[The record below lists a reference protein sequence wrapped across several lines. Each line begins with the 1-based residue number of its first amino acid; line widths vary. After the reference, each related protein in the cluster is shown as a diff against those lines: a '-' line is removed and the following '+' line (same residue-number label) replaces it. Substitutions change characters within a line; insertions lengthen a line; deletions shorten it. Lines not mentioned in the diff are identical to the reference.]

1 MRGHAIFSLFGSS
14 PFGPIQI
21 HMKKVIECAHQLRPL
36 FDAVYACDNNGL
48 QQTTER
54 INQLEHEADQLK
66 NDLRNHLPKS
76 LFLAVDRRD
85 LLDLIHTQDSI
96 ADSTQEV
103 AGMLTL
109 KTLQLPEDFHLDVKH
124 LLGEVLVTCDL
135 AAAIA
140 SEMDE
145 LVEASFGGPEAERV
159 LEMIKQLDDVET
171 KSDVV
176 GVHLAR
182 RLFTLEDQLSPV
194 DLMLW
199 YQIFYTVGQV
209 ANNAER
215 MGNRLRLLIAH
226 A

>member
-1 MRGHAIFSLFGSS
+1 MRGRTIFSIFGPS

-21 HMKKVIECAHQLRPL
+21 HMKKVIECAHHLRPL
-36 FDAVYACDNNGL
+36 FDAVYACDIDGL
-48 QQTTER
+48 QQATDR

-66 NDLRNHLPKS
+66 NDIRNYLPRS
-76 LFLAVDRRD
+76 LFLSVDRQD
-85 LLDLIHTQDSI
+85 LLNLIHTQDAI
-96 ADSTQEV
+96 ADSAQEV
-103 AGMLTL
+103 AGMLAL
-109 KTLQLPEDFHLDVKH
+109 KRLQFPEDLYPDVKH
-124 LLGEVLVTCDL
+124 LLDEVMVTCDL
-135 AAAIA
+135 AGAIA
-140 SEMDE
+140 SEVDE
-145 LVEASFGGPEAERV
+145 LVEASFEGPEAERV
-159 LEMIKQLDDVET
+159 LEMITQLDDVET

-215 MGNRLRLLIAH
+215 MGNRLRLLIAR